1 MLKEESIDEILQ
13 LPQRKLVVAQYDI
26 DLGLDARNEI
36 FILMVEES
44 SGSAGGRAAG
54 SGSRRINR
62 IYGFSCN
69 SGMCRKYYETTEQQ
83 KIGLFDIPYS
93 AVAMDIKL
101 STGKSFVVQGIVD
114 PVLIEEYMRIVN
126 TVV

>member
-1 MLKEESIDEILQ
+1 MLKEESIDDVLQ

-26 DLGLDARNEI
+26 DLGLDTINEV

-62 IYGFSCN
+62 IYGFSCD
-69 SGMCRKYYETTEQQ
+69 SGNCRKYFETAEQE

-93 AVAMDIKL
+93 AIAMDIKL
-101 STGKSFVVQGIVD
+101 SRGKSLVVQGIVD
-114 PVLIEEYMRIVN
+114 PTLINSYKELIK
-126 TVV
+126 

>member
-1 MLKEESIDEILQ
+1 MLKEECINDILQ
-13 LPQRKLVVAQYDI
+13 LPQRKLVVAQHDI

-44 SGSAGGRAAG
+44 SRSAGGRAAG

-62 IYGFSCN
+62 IYGFSCD
-69 SGMCRKYYETTEQQ
+69 GRTCRKYYETAEQE

-93 AVAMDIKL
+93 AIAMDIKL
-101 STGKSFVVQGIVD
+101 STGKPLVVQGIVD
-114 PVLIEEYMRIVN
+114 ATLIDSYTKLIK
-126 TVV
+126 